1 MKRALLT
8 TTLFFTIV
16 SVGLTSAIAKN
27 PTVEDS
33 LKRRDDLSVFY
44 QALVD
49 TGVADELQDGKDYTI
64 FAPTNESFEKITREK
79 YPCFYT
85 PECKQEVAAILR
97 NHIVEGAIF
106 VDRART
112 TNLRSLNDQRV
123 INIAQ
128 PHKNNY
134 SVDGKAIIYTM
145 SFTSGILYKIEGVI
159 ADKMELSALTRIP
172 TPTPIPEMNAET
184 KQVLPVTP
192 TASEVPEPVKLA
204 PAGR

>member
-1 MKRALLT
+1 MKRALLAT
-8 TTLFFTIV
+8 TVFAAVATASLPA
-16 SVGLTSAIAKN
+16 AIAKN

-64 FAPTNESFEKITREK
+64 FAPTNEAFEKITKEK
-79 YPCFYT
+79 YPCFYSA
-85 PECKQEVAAILR
+85 ECRKEVAAIIR

-134 SVDGKAIIYTM
+134 SVDGKAITYTM

-159 ADKMELSALTRIP
+159 ADKMELSALTRLP
-172 TPTPIPEMNAET
+172 TPTPIPEMSDDTKEAMEAVSET
-184 KQVLPVTP
+184 P
-192 TASEVPEPVKLA
+192 AAVKLA

>member
-1 MKRALLT
+1 MKRALLAT
-8 TTLFFTIV
+8 TVFAVATTSL
-16 SVGLTSAIAKN
+16 SVAIAKN

-44 QALVD
+44 QALLD

-64 FAPTNESFEKITREK
+64 FAPTNDAFEKITKEK
-79 YPCFYT
+79 YPCFYA

-112 TNLRSLNDQRV
+112 ANLRSMNDQRV

-134 SVDGKAIIYTM
+134 SISGKAITYTM
-145 SFTSGILYKIEGVI
+145 SFTSGILYKIDGVI
-159 ADKMELSALTRIP
+159 VDKMELSALTRIP
-172 TPTPIPEMNAET
+172 VTTPIPEMNMQA
-184 KQVLPVTP
+184 KQALPANEP
-192 TASEVPEPVKLA
+192 ASEAPDAVKLA

>member
-1 MKRALLT
+1 MKRALLAT
-8 TTLFFTIV
+8 TVFAAVATASLPA
-16 SVGLTSAIAKN
+16 AIAKN

-64 FAPTNESFEKITREK
+64 FAPTNEAFEKITKEK
-79 YPCFYT
+79 YPCFYSA
-85 PECKQEVAAILR
+85 ECRKEVAAIIR

-134 SVDGKAIIYTM
+134 SVDGKAITYTM

-159 ADKMELSALTRIP
+159 ADKMELSALTRL
-172 TPTPIPEMNAET
+172 PTPIPEMSDDTKEAMEAVSET
-184 KQVLPVTP
+184 P
-192 TASEVPEPVKLA
+192 AAVKLA

>member
-1 MKRALLT
+1 MKRALLAT
-8 TTLFFTIV
+8 AIFSSIAAGGIAT
-16 SVGLTSAIAKN
+16 AIAKN

-64 FAPTNESFEKITREK
+64 FAPTNEAFEKITKEK
-79 YPCFYT
+79 YPCFYSA
-85 PECKQEVAAILR
+85 ECRKEVAAIIR

-134 SVDGKAIIYTM
+134 SVDGKAITYTM

-159 ADKMELSALTRIP
+159 ADKMELSALTRLPI
-172 TPTPIPEMNAET
+172 PTPIPEMSDDTKEAMEAVSET
-184 KQVLPVTP
+184 P
-192 TASEVPEPVKLA
+192 AAVKLA